1 MVEPLAQAGG
11 QHVVQLHY
19 NNAPLTSKVKPR
31 TNEVLTR
38 LGSDVRRER
47 LEALG
52 LGDPALQLGVAEPV
66 VGASGDGG
74 AHYAPAFSPDG
85 RWIAYTHSARG
96 RTTYAAPDA
105 RLRLV
110 RADQSGA
117 VDDLAAANLP
127 LGVAGSSSYPA
138 WSPSGRTLAFTRRI
152 VTGRHDAYNRRPA
165 DAYIARFDPVTGT
178 VGPGVPV
185 PGQNTYFVERT
196 PVFIP

>member
-1 MVEPLAQAGG
+1 MLRIAWAKIGAVG
-11 QHVVQLHY
+11 
-19 NNAPLTSKVKPR
+19 TTR
-31 TNEVLTR
+31 VL
-38 LGSDVRRER
+38 GAVRI
-47 LEALG
+47 AS
-52 LGDPALQLGVAEPV
+52 
-66 VGASGDGG
+66 VGAMLVCN
-74 AHYAPAFSPDG
+74 
-85 RWIAYTHSARG
+85 
-96 RTTYAAPDA
+96 A

-165 DAYIARFDPVTGT
+165 DAYIAPFDPVTGT

-185 PGQNTYFVERT
+185 PGQNTFFVERT